1 MKNEGLISYQNDDQ
15 EILGFLTT
23 QTRDVELSM
32 QEKKSDGL
40 NGSAIVLLENPADV
54 ETTKNNSKNKCLSEC
69 IEKCDMTSNNVPEK
83 SKECKMKSCLCE
95 ENDLT
100 SPIINQPNLD
110 NTNTNNKFNFATAF
124 MNFLV
129 FLTVLFLST
138 SLIILCA
145 ILLKKN
151 DANKINN
158 NSDYDA
164 LDINK
169 KVTEKVFDEK
179 LLDSQLFDSNYELMT
194 TEDLEEDIVKITDI

>member
-1 MKNEGLISYQNDDQ
+1 
-15 EILGFLTT
+15 
-23 QTRDVELSM
+23 
-32 QEKKSDGL
+32 
-40 NGSAIVLLENPADV
+40 
-54 ETTKNNSKNKCLSEC
+54 
-69 IEKCDMTSNNVPEK
+69 
-83 SKECKMKSCLCE
+83 MKSCLCE

-151 DANKINN
+151 EANKINN

-164 LDINK
+164 LEINK